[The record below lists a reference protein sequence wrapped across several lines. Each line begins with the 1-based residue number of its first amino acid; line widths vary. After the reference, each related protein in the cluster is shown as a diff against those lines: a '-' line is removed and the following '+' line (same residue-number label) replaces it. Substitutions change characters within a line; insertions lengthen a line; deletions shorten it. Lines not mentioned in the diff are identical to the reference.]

1 MIIQSKLIKQQFEK
15 MGLKLTDEMFWNQ
28 IQYDPMFAQNPQLVD
43 EKGTLKFRNLK
54 RN

>member
-1 MIIQSKLIKQQFEK
+1 

-43 EKGTLKFRNLK
+43 EKGNFKVQELKK
-54 RN
+54 RNRGYESSESRAVR

>member
-28 IQYDPMFAQNPQLVD
+28 IQYDPMFAQNL
-43 EKGTLKFRNLK
+43 NW
-54 RN
+54 